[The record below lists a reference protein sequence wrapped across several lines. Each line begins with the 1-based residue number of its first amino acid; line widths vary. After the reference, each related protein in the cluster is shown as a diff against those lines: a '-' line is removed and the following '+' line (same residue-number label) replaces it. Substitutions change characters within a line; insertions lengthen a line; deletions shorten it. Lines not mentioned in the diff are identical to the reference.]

1 MPRPLVSVFLLLL
14 FLTAAPAAMAA
25 ALQGWVVAVAD
36 GDTLTVRDERK
47 QQHRVR
53 LAGVDAPENSQPF
66 GEQARQRVEGLLM
79 GRPVMVFWFGKE
91 ADGRMIGVVYV
102 SMPALEGC
110 EAPCSLNVGL
120 TLVEEGLAWRNPA
133 DQKRKL
139 PIPHAQYREQ
149 ELAARVARVGLWAD
163 AAPVAPWLWR
173 KRGRV
178 Q

>member
-1 MPRPLVSVFLLLL
+1 MPRFLLCVLLPL
-14 FLTAAPAAMAA
+14 FLLGAAPAAMAA
-25 ALQGWVVAVAD
+25 ALQGWVVAVVD

-53 LAGVDAPENSQPF
+53 LAGVDAPEAGQPF

-79 GRPVMVFWFGKE
+79 GRPVNIFWFGKE
-91 ADGRMIGVVYV
+91 ADGRKIGVVYV
-102 SMPALEGC
+102 PMPAREAC
-110 EAPCSLNVGL
+110 AAPCSLNVGL

-139 PIPHAQYREQ
+139 PILHAQYREQ
-149 ELAARVARVGLWAD
+149 ELEARVARAGLWAD

-173 KRGRV
+173 KRVR
-178 Q
+178 